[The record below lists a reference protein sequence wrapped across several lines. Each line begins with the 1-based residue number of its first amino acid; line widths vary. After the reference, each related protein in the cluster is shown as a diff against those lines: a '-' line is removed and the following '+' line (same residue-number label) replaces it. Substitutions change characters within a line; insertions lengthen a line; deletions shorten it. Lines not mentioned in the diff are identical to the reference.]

1 MQSRLVRPKLAENNA
16 LLMKRCF
23 KTSEVPPHI
32 LRSAKMAI
40 RKNHKFLDDVL
51 DARSEME
58 MHAPLV
64 RASSYSS
71 MHFY

>member
-16 LLMKRCF
+16 LLMQRCF
-23 KTSEVPPHI
+23 KTSEVPPHT

-40 RKNHKFLDDVL
+40 GKNLKLLDDVL

-58 MHAPLV
+58 MHVPLV
-64 RASSYSS
+64 RASPYSL
-71 MHFY
+71 MHC